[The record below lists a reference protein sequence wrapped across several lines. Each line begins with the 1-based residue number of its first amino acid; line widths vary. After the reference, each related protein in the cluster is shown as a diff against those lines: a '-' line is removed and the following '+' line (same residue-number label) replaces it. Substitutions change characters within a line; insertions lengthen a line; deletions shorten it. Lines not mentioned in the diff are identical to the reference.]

1 MIIIIILKSFYEE
14 KVWGQDVVNDYGLY
28 DEGSL

>member
-14 KVWGQDVVNDYGLY
+14 KVWRQDVVNDYGLY